1 MVALFCCLKGGI
13 IIAIYHCNIKIISRG
28 KGKSAV
34 AATAYRS
41 GEKLIN
47 QYDGI
52 THDYTRKSGVAHTEI
67 LLPSHAPPE
76 FSDRST
82 LWNSVEKIEKAKNS
96 QLAREIEIAIPK
108 ELPHEQQIDLVRQY
122 VNDNFVSAGM
132 CADFAI
138 HDKKDGNPHAHIM
151 LTMRP
156 LEQNGQWGAKSK
168 KEYIVDENGEHIKLK
183 NGNYKTKKV
192 NTVDWNEQDK
202 AELWRSAWAELA
214 NKYLAQNA
222 ISERI
227 DHRSFARQ
235 GIDKI
240 PSIHLGVAASQM
252 ERKGIETER
261 GNINREISLTNK
273 ILAEIKTKINSLKKW
288 IAKFT
293 AEKSEPVK
301 PECIID
307 LLNKRSTENI
317 SHWQKLR
324 DLKAVSKAV
333 VYLQNNNIFTIPQ
346 LDEKIN
352 GLRDNYYTVRRNL
365 KKTENTLSD
374 LSEKLKQ
381 AEIYRQYR
389 PVYKEYSAQ
398 KPKKKENFYND
409 HTAEL
414 ILYDSAV
421 RFLKRNFNHGKLP
434 VAEWRAQIDELTPK
448 KKSLYADMYK
458 LRDEVKTVDD
468 IKKQLDSI
476 AKTQSRQKSLNLE
489 NER

>member
-1 MVALFCCLKGGI
+1 
-13 IIAIYHCNIKIISRG
+13 
-28 KGKSAV
+28 
-34 AATAYRS
+34 
-41 GEKLIN
+41 
-47 QYDGI
+47 
-52 THDYTRKSGVAHTEI
+52 
-67 LLPSHAPPE
+67 
-76 FSDRST
+76 
-82 LWNSVEKIEKAKNS
+82 
-96 QLAREIEIAIPK
+96 
-108 ELPHEQQIDLVRQY
+108 
-122 VNDNFVSAGM
+122 M
-132 CADFAI
+132 CAVFAI

-156 LEQNGQWGAKSK
+156 LEQDGQWGAKSK
-168 KEYIVDENGEHIKLK
+168 KEYITDENGERVKLK
-183 NGNYKTKKV
+183 NGKYKTRKIS
-192 NTVDWNEQDK
+192 TVDWNEQDK

-214 NKYLAQNA
+214 NKYLEQNS
-222 ISERI
+222 IDERI

-261 GNINREISLTNK
+261 GNLNREISLTNK
-273 ILAEIKTKINSLKKW
+273 ILAEIKTKIKSLKQW

-301 PECIID
+301 AESIIE

-333 VYLQNNNIFTIPQ
+333 VYLQNNNISTIPQ

-381 AEIYRQYR
+381 AEIYRKYH
-389 PVYKEYSAQ
+389 PVYKEYLSQ
-398 KPKKKENFYND
+398 KPKKKEDFYNA

-414 ILYDSAV
+414 ILYNAAV
-421 RFLKRNFNHGKLP
+421 KFLKRNFNHGKLP
-434 VAEWRAQIDELTPK
+434 VAEWKTQIEQLTPK
-448 KKSLYADMYK
+448 KQSLYDDMYR
-458 LRDEVKTVDD
+458 LRDEVKAVED

-476 AKTQSRQKSLNLE
+476 TQKQTRQKSREIE
-489 NER
+489 NEL